1 MKKFLSILGILIL
14 LLLLNACSS
23 KTNPPTN
30 NDNDI
35 IEDPSNN
42 NDKEDNPKEELKN
55 IIASLSDLTI
65 TYDGN
70 SHELTINETL
80 DSNIIITYTNNRQT
94 DAGIYNVQASLSGE
108 GYNPLI
114 LNATLTI
121 LKADISNITFKNKTV
136 EYDDQNHYLEIVGNL
151 PAESIVKYYYNGEE
165 KDAVKEVG
173 TYEVIAHILESK
185 NYNEKRYTASLNI
198 ISSEEQ
204 LYSAVFGGRAGR
216 SNSAFLLVKM

>member
-80 DSNIIITYTNNRQT
+80 DSNIIITYTNNR
-94 DAGIYNVQASLSGE
+94 
-108 GYNPLI
+108 
-114 LNATLTI
+114 
-121 LKADISNITFKNKTV
+121 
-136 EYDDQNHYLEIVGNL
+136 
-151 PAESIVKYYYNGEE
+151 
-165 KDAVKEVG
+165 
-173 TYEVIAHILESK
+173 
-185 NYNEKRYTASLNI
+185 
-198 ISSEEQ
+198 
-204 LYSAVFGGRAGR
+204 
-216 SNSAFLLVKM
+216 